1 VGASFLQELTAA
13 EVRTPVRIHGIP
25 QEFLD
30 HAKRPKIL
38 EAIGLT
44 PQAIALDTI
53 SVLDGGLKGD
63 IGLRLEEDGAAAPGE
78 SDPQR
83 EARL

>member
-30 HAKRPKIL
+30 HAKRAAIL
-38 EAIGLT
+38 ERVGLSA
-44 PQAIALDTI
+44 QALALDIVHGITAV
-53 SVLDGGLKGD
+53 SAAEERDLLDV
-63 IGLRLEEDGAAAPGE
+63 DGP
-78 SDPQR
+78 R
-83 EARL
+83 